1 MQFRAKLVSW
11 SEIEKWSRNIGK
23 QAIKSGFTPE
33 AIIGLSR
40 GGLVPARMLSDRMWI
55 KDLYAVKTEHWGF
68 TASRDGKAVL
78 KKQGDP
84 DIKGKRVLIVDDI
97 TDTGESMKLAYDYVK
112 SLSPSEIRTSA
123 MLHITRSN
131 FKPDFYSEE
140 VNEEKWAWFIFP
152 WNVYEDLDN
161 LIGRSMMVP
170 SSSSEIEKLLVDDY
184 GLSFQGIDLEL
195 VLKDLV
201 EMRRLKMEKGKYSK

>member
-11 SEIEKWSRNIGK
+11 AEIEKWCRNIGK
-23 QAIKSGFTPE
+23 QAIKSGFIPE

-68 TASRDGKAVL
+68 TASKDGKAVL

-84 DIKGKRVLIVDDI
+84 DIKGKRVLVVDDI
-97 TDTGESMKLAYDYVK
+97 TDTGESMKLAFDYVK
-112 SLSPSEIRTSA
+112 SLSPAEIRTST
-123 MLHITRSN
+123 MLHITRSS

-140 VNEEKWAWFIFP
+140 INEEKWAWFIFP

-161 LIGRSMMVP
+161 LIGRSMVVP
-170 SSSSEIEKLLVDDY
+170 SSAPEIEKMLTDDY
-184 GLSFQGIDLEL
+184 GISLSGIDLPMIL
-195 VLKDLV
+195 NDLV
-201 EMRRLKMEKGKYSK
+201 ESGRLKLKNGKYSK

>member
-11 SEIEKWSRNIGK
+11 SEIEMWCRNIGK
-23 QAIKSGFTPE
+23 QAIKSGFIPE

-161 LIGRSMMVP
+161 LIGRSMMSP

>member
-11 SEIEKWSRNIGK
+11 EDIEIWCRNIGK

-40 GGLVPARMLSDRMWI
+40 GGLVPARLLSDRMWI

-68 TASRDGKAVL
+68 TASKDGKAVL

-97 TDTGESMKLAYDYVK
+97 TDTGESMRLAYDYVK
-112 SLSPSEIRTSA
+112 SLSPSEIRTST
-123 MLHITRSN
+123 MLHITRSS
-131 FKPDFYSEE
+131 FKPDFFSEE
-140 VNEEKWAWFIFP
+140 INEEKWAWFIFP

-161 LIGRSMMVP
+161 LIGRSIVVP
-170 SSSSEIEKLLVDDY
+170 SSSSEIIKILEEDY
-184 GLSFQGIDLEL
+184 NLSFKGMDLTQ
-195 VLKDLV
+195 VLRDLV
-201 EMRRLKMEKGKYSK
+201 EMGRLKLENGKFSK

>member
-1 MQFRAKLVSW
+1 M
-11 SEIEKWSRNIGK
+11 
-23 QAIKSGFTPE
+23 
-33 AIIGLSR
+33 
-40 GGLVPARMLSDRMWI
+40 
-55 KDLYAVKTEHWGF
+55 
-68 TASRDGKAVL
+68 
-78 KKQGDP
+78 
-84 DIKGKRVLIVDDI
+84 LIVDDI

-161 LIGRSMMVP
+161 LIGRSMMSP

>member
-11 SEIEKWSRNIGK
+11 SEIEMWCRNIGK
-23 QAIKSGFTPE
+23 QAIKSGFIPE

-170 SSSSEIEKLLVDDY
+170 SSSSEMEKLLVDDY